1 MEDKIKRMRRDFM
14 ILGLIIIVLSLIGLF
29 SFGVLNFTVIHPVIY
44 GFGIIM
50 GSGWFLTAYVSR

>member
-1 MEDKIKRMRRDFM
+1 MA
-14 ILGLIIIVLSLIGLF
+14 LGLTIVILSLIGLF

-44 GFGIIM
+44 GFGILM